1 MSVEKPLTVYANHNF
16 RGAGNY
22 YVVTPEGDRMDFD
35 TKPKAKDFIEFY
47 NQYKERNKNGNKHT
61 YKPPTFTSST

>member
-1 MSVEKPLTVYANHNF
+1 MATDKPLFIYANHNF

-35 TKPKAKDFIEFY
+35 SKPQAKEFVEFY
-47 NQYKERNKNGNKHT
+47 KQYKEKTKNVKNKSIYNLA
-61 YKPPTFTSST
+61 

>member
-1 MSVEKPLTVYANHNF
+1 MAVEKPLTVYANHNF

-35 TKPKAKDFIEFY
+35 TKPKARDFIEFY
-47 NQYKERNKNGNKHT
+47 NQYKERNKNGNKHIQ
-61 YKPPTFTSST
+61 YSTHNATV